1 MMENMEFEEKVNIA
15 DLVLPS
21 KPMKLEDIEINDI
34 KQEPLDKEN
43 PYVALKSDYDAGN
56 NFRRKMEEN
65 ILELC

>member
-21 KPMKLEDIEINDI
+21 KPMKPEEIEINDI

-43 PYVALKSDYDAGN
+43 PYVALESDYDAGN